1 MLSILFTVIAPVF
14 LIAFLGWG
22 WVKSGRDF
30 NTPVV
35 TALVTNIG
43 TPCLIIDTLL
53 KVDLEPHA
61 LGQMVYAAAATHA
74 IFLVFGWLA
83 VKAVRQPVSTFLPGL
98 IFGNT
103 GNMGLPL
110 CLFAFGQEGLALAIA
125 YFVLNAVLLFT
136 LGMQLAAGRA
146 SIKDLVRTPLIW
158 AVILAVTLLLTDTA
172 LPKWIANT
180 VGLLGGMTIPLM
192 LMALGVSLANLKVTA
207 MGRSVYFSVVRIGMG
222 FAAGWLVASLMGLE
236 GVARGVVVIES
247 SLPLAVFNYLFA
259 VRYNNR
265 PEEVAG
271 AVVVS
276 TLLSVFALP
285 FILASVMV

>member
-22 WVKSGRDF
+22 WVRSGRDF

-35 TALVTNIG
+35 TGLVTNIG

-53 KVDLEPHA
+53 KVDLAPQA
-61 LGQMVYAAAATHA
+61 LGQMIYAAAIIHGV
-74 IFLVFGWLA
+74 FLVVGWVA
-83 VKAVRQPVSTFLPGL
+83 VKVVRQPVSTFLPGL
-98 IFGNT
+98 VFGNT

-146 SIKDLVRTPLIW
+146 SFKELIRTPLIW
-158 AVILAVTLLLTDTA
+158 AVILAVTLLLTDTP

-192 LMALGVSLANLKVTA
+192 LMALGVSLANLKVKSLGT
-207 MGRSVYFSVVRIGMG
+207 SLYFSIVRIGMG
-222 FAAGWLVASLMGLE
+222 FSVGWAVAWMMGLE
-236 GVARGVVVIES
+236 GVALGVVVIES

-276 TLLSVFALP
+276 TLLSVVALP
-285 FILASVMV
+285 FILASVM